1 MSLTVS
7 PELQQRA
14 QQGLVSE
21 DEFLACIR
29 ESLPY
34 AWSVVTGLA
43 DEMERTGGAFADNND
58 APPSDDAQ
66 GQLLRLVASDAMRQ
80 AIERR
85 FGARLAFQN
94 CCRVGLFQPSAQAA
108 YDAFVSPQAQLLNQ
122 RPELVNC

>member
-14 QQGLVSE
+14 HDGLVSDE
-21 DEFLACIR
+21 DFLGCIR
-29 ESLPY
+29 NSLPY

-43 DEMERTGGAFADNND
+43 DELSRTGDTYADSND
-58 APPSDDAQ
+58 APPSEDAQ

-80 AIERR
+80 AIERHY
-85 FGARLAFQN
+85 GVRLAFQN
-94 CCRVGLFQPSAQAA
+94 CCRVGVFQPGAKEA

>member
-14 QQGLVSE
+14 HDGFVSDE
-21 DEFLACIR
+21 EFLGCIR
-29 ESLPY
+29 DSLPY

-43 DEMERTGGAFADNND
+43 DELGRTGDTYADSND

-80 AIERR
+80 VIERH
-85 FGARLAFQN
+85 FGVRLAFQN
-94 CCRVGLFQPSAQAA
+94 CCRVGVFQPAAKEA

>member
-7 PELQQRA
+7 PDLQQRA

-21 DEFLACIR
+21 DEFLTCIR
-29 ESLPY
+29 DSLPY

-43 DEMERTGGAFADNND
+43 DEMERTGSEFVDNND
-58 APPSDDAQ
+58 APPSDEAQ

-85 FGARLAFQN
+85 YGARLAFQN
-94 CCRVGLFQPSAQAA
+94 CCRVGLFQPGAQAA